1 MQANCELPSLLR
13 EMRHGCEPV
22 IAVDDVSAGARLPIH
37 AGRLYAL
44 RSGVVKEIWGDVARR
59 GRIVDFC
66 FPGHLIGIEASLG
79 FGSPQKAYAAVQR
92 ASLCSATCAGPLG
105 DPGSFPQA
113 LLSSELARRIVPVY
127 ALSWM
132 IQADAATRVAHYIV
146 KAVGFH
152 GAGPGGGRRHVL
164 PNIPRPDIA
173 DYLGLRPESVS
184 RVLSQFRT
192 AGWIR
197 GKIDRI
203 EVTNLDAV
211 KAASVRHGLRPCC
224 ISVTGVPGSK

>member
-1 MQANCELPSLLR
+1 MRANCELSSLLR
-13 EMRHGCEPV
+13 EMRHGCEPA
-22 IAVDDVSAGARLPIH
+22 IAVDDVSAGAHLPIH
-37 AGRLYAL
+37 AGKLYAL
-44 RSGVVKEIWGDVARR
+44 RSGVVKEIWADAARR

-66 FPGHLIGIEASLG
+66 FPGYLIGLEASLG
-79 FGSPQKAYAAVQR
+79 FGSPQKVYAAVQR
-92 ASLCSATCAGPLG
+92 SSLCSAICARPVA
-105 DPGSFPQA
+105 DASSFPQA

-146 KAVGFH
+146 KAAGFH
-152 GAGPGGGRRHVL
+152 GAGPGGRRHVL

-184 RVLSQFRT
+184 RVLSRFRT

-211 KAASVRHGLRPCC
+211 KAASVR
-224 ISVTGVPGSK
+224 SD

>member
-1 MQANCELPSLLR
+1 MRANCELSSLLR
-13 EMRHGCEPV
+13 EMRHGCEPA
-22 IAVDDVSAGARLPIH
+22 IAVDDVSAGAHLPIH
-37 AGRLYAL
+37 AGKLYAL
-44 RSGVVKEIWGDVARR
+44 RSGVVKEIWADAARR

-66 FPGHLIGIEASLG
+66 FPGHLIGLEASLG
-79 FGSPQKAYAAVQR
+79 FGSPQKVYAAVQR
-92 ASLCSATCAGPLG
+92 SSLCSAICARPVA
-105 DPGSFPQA
+105 DASSFPQA

-146 KAVGFH
+146 KAAGFH
-152 GAGPGGGRRHVL
+152 GAGPGGRRHVL

-184 RVLSQFRT
+184 RVLSRFRT

-211 KAASVRHGLRPCC
+211 NAASVR
-224 ISVTGVPGSK
+224 SD

>member
-1 MQANCELPSLLR
+1 MSSLLR

-44 RSGVVKEIWGDVARR
+44 RSGVVKEIWADTARR

-66 FPGHLIGIEASLG
+66 FPGHAIGLEASLG
-79 FGSPQKAYAAVQR
+79 FGSPQKAYVAVQR
-92 ASLCSATCAGPLG
+92 SSLCSATCARSVAEASG
-105 DPGSFPQA
+105 FPQA

-146 KAVGFH
+146 KASGSH
-152 GAGPGGGRRHVL
+152 GAGPAARWQVL
-164 PNIPRPDIA
+164 PNIPRADIS

-184 RVLSQFRT
+184 RVLSRFRT

-211 KAASVRHGLRPCC
+211 KAASVR
-224 ISVTGVPGSK
+224 SD